1 MVEKHAFEIYNASAG
16 SGKTFTLVK
25 EYLKII
31 LSSKRDDAYKNILAI
46 TFTNKAVEEMK
57 TRIVATLEEFAKET
71 PNDKALEMLA
81 KVMEDT
87 KMSQKAIYEKSKRI
101 IKNIIHNYASFDIST
116 IDKFTHRVIRSFTLD
131 LDLPMTF
138 EVSLDTESLLNEA
151 IDSMIAQAGE
161 DEDLTKLLVNFAT
174 EKTDDDKSWDVSRD
188 FLEIGKLLLNENNRS
203 EILNFKDKSITEF
216 LKIKVQIS
224 KICETLEQEIKI
236 TAVDTL
242 NLITDNGVELNSF
255 FAGYVTKYLQKLA
268 EGKIDINTN
277 LYKYL
282 DDKHHDAKDRYS
294 KKVPQDQKDKIDT
307 MAMDI
312 LATIKKL
319 NRSAGTYFFYKAF
332 LKNLTP
338 LSVLNTI
345 NHELLKI
352 QQEQNILSIS
362 EFNNIIH
369 DHIKEQPAPF
379 IYEKLGERYTHFF
392 IDEFQDTSI
401 MQWENLFPLIDNALS
416 GQNDYGEKGSLMI
429 VGDPKQ
435 SIYRWRGGR
444 AEQFIELSES
454 KSPFSNPDKKARNLE
469 TNFRSYAEVIE
480 FNNSFFNFLANDF
493 SEESYKKIYDESS
506 QKSNSKSGGYV
517 SVSFVNQEEVVV
529 EDEEEAVEKN
539 ELYLKAVLDTIEK
552 SQSDGFLYSEM
563 AILVRKKIQGIWI
576 ANYFTENNIP
586 FISSETLLVSSSDQV
601 LFIIE
606 LLEFI
611 KNKINIQAKANF
623 LYFIGRQLEVESIH
637 DFIKKGL
644 RTANEKEFE
653 AWLLDFGYAFSFENI
668 RKKSLYETAEI
679 IVAVFLKDA
688 NNVYIMS
695 FLDLILEQNI
705 RNQSSIDD
713 FLVFWKD
720 KGFEKSIPSPK
731 RNAVQILTIHKSKGL
746 EFPVVIFPFADEDYS
761 RSRKDKLWVDNEIK
775 EIELSRVLVDN
786 IKSVENY
793 SEKASETLYHKNQEE
808 LLDNINILYVALTR
822 AVEQLHVISSMRFL
836 KNGSLPNTMSSLFI
850 RFLQKNKDFDQSK
863 SYYEFGSPERQSTP
877 REIGLA
883 QKSISVVE
891 HGFDIKNI
899 KIATL
904 ESLMWNTK
912 MQESIEYGNLL
923 HKILSLIDSENN
935 IEYALQ
941 KAIENGMITTAQVV
955 VFRETIQN
963 IIGLPELEE
972 FYSNSNNIINE
983 RTIIR
988 KEGALVK
995 PDKVVLKPN
1004 KEALLLDYKTGD
1016 KTVKHIKQINT
1027 YATALEEM
1035 GYNVSKKMLVYIK
1048 DTIEIVNA

>member
-71 PNDKALEMLA
+71 PNTKALDMLRDIIE
-81 KVMEDT
+81 VTGMT
-87 KMSQKAIYEKSKRI
+87 QKQIQEKSQRI
-101 IKNIIHNYASFDIST
+101 IKRIIHNYASFDIST

-131 LDLPMTF
+131 LNLPMTF

-161 DEDLTKLLVNFAT
+161 DEDLTKLLIDFAT
-174 EKTDDDKSWDVSRD
+174 EKTDDDKSWDVSKD
-188 FLEIGKLLLNENNRS
+188 FLGIGKLLLNENNRS
-203 EILNFKDKSITEF
+203 EILNFQDKSITEF
-216 LKIKVQIS
+216 LKIKAQIS
-224 KICETLEQEIKI
+224 KICETLEQQIKI
-236 TAVDTL
+236 VAVDTL
-242 NLITDNGVELNSF
+242 DMITDNGVELNSF
-255 FAGYVTKYLQKLA
+255 YASYVTKFLQKLA
-268 EGKIDINTN
+268 DGTVDINVN
-277 LYKYL
+277 IYKYL
-282 DDKHHDAKDRYS
+282 DDQHQEAKDKYS
-294 KKVPQDQKDKIDT
+294 KKVPQDQKDQIDA
-307 MAMDI
+307 MAGDI

-401 MQWENLFPLIDNALS
+401 MQWENLFPLIDNALA
-416 GQNDYGEKGSLMI
+416 GQNDYAEKGSLMI

-444 AEQFIELSES
+444 AEQFIELSEG
-454 KSPFSNPDKKARNLE
+454 KSLFSNPDKIARNLE

-480 FNNSFFNFLANDF
+480 FNNRFFGFLANDF
-493 SEESYKKIYDESS
+493 TEESYKKIYADSA
-506 QKSNSKSGGYV
+506 QKINSKSGGYV
-517 SVSFVNQEEVVV
+517 SVSFVNQDEVI
-529 EDEEEAVEKN
+529 DEEETVDKN
-539 ELYLKAVLDTIEK
+539 ELYLKAVLDRVEK
-552 SQSDGFLYSEM
+552 SKSEGFLYSEM
-563 AILVRKKIQGIWI
+563 AILVRKKQQGIWI

-601 LFIIE
+601 LFVID

-611 KNKINIQAKANF
+611 KNSINIQAKANF

-637 DFIKKGL
+637 DFIKKGI
-644 RTANEKEFE
+644 RTIHEKEFE
-653 AWLLDFGYAFSFENI
+653 AWLLSFGYEFSFETT

-679 IVAVFLKDA
+679 IVSVFLKDA
-688 NNVYIMS
+688 NNVYVLS

-713 FLVFWKD
+713 FLLFWKEQGH
-720 KGFEKSIPSPK
+720 KKSIPSPK
-731 RNAVQILTIHKSKGL
+731 RNTIQILTIHKSKGL

-761 RSRKDKLWVDNEIK
+761 RSIKDKLWVDNELK
-775 EIELSRVLVDN
+775 EIELPRVLVDN
-786 IKSVENY
+786 TKSVENY

-822 AVEQLHVISSMRFL
+822 AVEQLHVISSLRFL

-850 RFLQKNKDFDQSK
+850 RFLQKYKDFDQSK
-863 SYYEFGSPERQSTP
+863 LYYEFGSPERKSIP
-877 REIGLA
+877 REIELA
-883 QKSISVVE
+883 QKNIAVVE
-891 HGFDIKNI
+891 HAFDIKNI

-912 MQESIEYGNLL
+912 KQESIEYGNLL
-923 HKILSLIDSENN
+923 HKILSLINTEKDVEP
-935 IEYALQ
+935 ALQ
-941 KAIENGMITTAQVV
+941 TALENGMITTAQVT
-955 VFRETIQN
+955 VFREAIRN
-963 IIGLPELEE
+963 IIELPELES
-972 FYSNSNNIINE
+972 FYSDVYQIINE

-988 KEGALVK
+988 KEGALIK

-1016 KTVKHIKQINT
+1016 KTVQNLAQINN
-1027 YATALEEM
+1027 YTAVLEEM
-1035 GYNVSKKMLVYIK
+1035 GYQVSKKILVYIK
-1048 DTIEIVNA
+1048 DTIEVVNA

>member
-1 MVEKHAFEIYNASAG
+1 MLEKHAFEIYNASAG

-71 PNDKALEMLA
+71 PNAKALEMLE
-81 KVMEDT
+81 KVMGET
-87 KMSQKAIYEKSKRI
+87 EMSQKAIYEKSKRI

-161 DEDLTKLLVNFAT
+161 DENLTKLLVDFAT

-203 EILNFKDKSITEF
+203 EILNFQDKSITEF

-224 KICETLEQEIKI
+224 KICDTLEQQIKLI
-236 TAVDTL
+236 AVDTL
-242 NLITDNGVELNSF
+242 TMITDSGVELGSF
-255 FAGYVTKYLQKLA
+255 FSGYVTNFLQKLA
-268 EGKIDINTN
+268 DGKIDINTN
-277 LYKYL
+277 IYKYL
-282 DDKHHDAKDRYS
+282 DDQHPDAKDRYS
-294 KKVPQDQKDKIDT
+294 KKVPQDQKDKIDA
-307 MAMDI
+307 MALDV
-312 LATIKKL
+312 LATVKKL
-319 NRSAGTYFFYKAF
+319 NRSVGTYSFYKAF

-444 AEQFIELSES
+444 AEQFIELSED
-454 KSPFSNPDKKARNLE
+454 KSPFSNPDIKAENLA

-480 FNNSFFNFLANDF
+480 FNNSFFGFLANDF
-493 SEESYKKIYDESS
+493 TEASYKKIYADST
-506 QKSNSKSGGYV
+506 QKINNKSGGYV
-517 SVSFVNQEEVVV
+517 TVSFVNQDEVV
-529 EDEEEAVEKN
+529 DEEEAVEKN
-539 ELYLKAVLDTIEK
+539 ELYLKAILDRVEQLK
-552 SQSDGFLYSEM
+552 EEGFLYSEM
-563 AILVRKKIQGIWI
+563 AILVRKKLQGIWI

-637 DFIKKGL
+637 DFIKNGV
-644 RTANEKEFE
+644 RATNEKEFE
-653 AWLLDFGYAFSFENI
+653 AWLLSCGYDFSFEII

-679 IVAVFLKDA
+679 IVSVFLKDA

-713 FLVFWKD
+713 FLLFWKEQGH
-720 KGFEKSIPSPK
+720 KKSIPSPK
-731 RNAVQILTIHKSKGL
+731 RNAIQILTIHKSKGL
-746 EFPVVIFPFADEDYS
+746 EFPVVIFPFADEDYA
-761 RSRKDKLWVDNEIK
+761 RSIKDKLWVDNDIK
-775 EIELSRVLVDN
+775 EIELSRILVDN
-786 IKSVENY
+786 TKSVENY

-836 KNGSLPNTMSSLFI
+836 KSGDLPNTMGSLFI
-850 RFLQKNKDFDQSK
+850 RFLSDKKDFHQSK
-863 SYYEFGSPERQSTP
+863 LVYEFGSAKRRSIPKEK
-877 REIGLA
+877 ELA
-883 QKSISVVE
+883 QKTISVVE

-923 HKILSLIDSENN
+923 HKILSFINSANDV
-935 IEYALQ
+935 EYALQ
-941 KAIENGMITTAQVV
+941 TAIENGMITTAQMS
-955 VFRETIQN
+955 VFRATLQT
-963 IIGLPELEE
+963 IIGMPELEE
-972 FYSNSNNIINE
+972 FYSPSNKIINE

-988 KEGALVK
+988 KEAAVVK
-995 PDKVVLKPN
+995 PDKVILKPN
-1004 KEALLLDYKTGD
+1004 NEALLLDYKTGD
-1016 KTVKHIKQINT
+1016 KAAKHLNQINT

-1035 GYNVSKKMLVYIK
+1035 GYTVSKKTLVYVK
-1048 DTIEIVNA
+1048 GTIEIVNA